1 MNITTETIKN
11 LNQSDIMELFYNQ
24 FKDYGKKCA
33 VYVAKNHNMSETYCA
48 DYIASGLFELFIN
61 RCEKL
66 HSEIDNSEK
75 SLYFSR
81 ETMLRAFFGTKKLI
95 KKIMA
100 MTNYSSY
107 FKNNAKAYNTSFKD
121 TLSVDALSV
130 YCEQIGDAVYSKT
143 NYKLPRYKK
152 SKNKYSEYRN
162 VKKVNSHIIDII
174 DVLEQKEN
182 RSHKVNL
189 SLNAKVNDNGDEY
202 GVFIKSYYPT
212 PEQELLNKLSRFYS
226 RKTSQKIKSDK
237 NFYRL
242 LEVETKI
249 TKSITLDNK
258 DKQTIKNLKIRCGV
272 ESLNTKELLY
282 IVNNY

>member
-1 MNITTETIKN
+1 MKITIETLKN
-11 LNQSDIMELFYNQ
+11 LNQSAIMELFYNE
-24 FKDYGKKCA
+24 FLNYGKKSA
-33 VYVAKNHNMSETYCA
+33 LYVARYHDMTIEYCA
-48 DYIASGLFELFIN
+48 NYIASGLFDLFLT

-66 HSEIDNSEK
+66 HNEEK
-75 SLYFSR
+75 NTSLNFSR
-81 ETMLRAFFGTKKLI
+81 ETMLYSFLGTKKLV

-107 FKNNAKAYNTSFKD
+107 FKNNNYAY
-121 TLSVDALSV
+121 
-130 YCEQIGDAVYSKT
+130 GDSETKYRMNA
-143 NYKLPRYKK
+143 YKH
-152 SKNKYSEYRN
+152 SKNKYSEFRN
-162 VKKVNSHIIDII
+162 VKNVNGHTVDIVDI
-174 DVLEQKEN
+174 LEQKEN
-182 RSHKVNL
+182 RTSKKWY
-189 SLNAKVNDNGDEY
+189 SLNETINDNGDEF
-202 GVFIKSYYPT
+202 GIFVKSYYPT

-226 RKTSQKIKSDK
+226 RKTSQKIKHDK

-272 ESLNTKELLY
+272 EALNTKELLY